1 MSFSQKLLIDSIKQV
16 VWSFFEPFSI
26 RDDDGIRFFYL
37 SENNHLETEYLNE
50 SGNKV
55 PSTRAIWLAGT
66 GLPSQVR
73 HLFLS
78 NSAVE
83 LICFCHFCP
92 DWLRNENAVVFAAL
106 GLMPTFH
113 QLLCLKESYPN
124 AKVHT
129 VFDTEITGRVTDCK
143 IALWRT
149 RLDAAFLYRENV
161 LKIYNKER
169 YFDIPGDQFS
179 LFRFEQITGL
189 RSGIRTHKPTGA
201 FSSYKHLLF
210 NL

>member
-1 MSFSQKLLIDSIKQV
+1 MDLFIDSIKQV
-16 VWSFFEPFSI
+16 VWSFFESFSI
-26 RDDDGIRFFYL
+26 RDNDGIRFFYL
-37 SENNHLETEYLNE
+37 SENNHLTTEYLNE

-66 GLPSQVR
+66 GLPNQVR

-78 NSAVE
+78 NSAAE
-83 LICFCHFCP
+83 LICFCHFYP

-113 QLLCLKESYPN
+113 QLLFLKETYPN
-124 AKVHT
+124 AKIHM

-143 IALWRT
+143 IALWLK
-149 RLDAAFLYRENV
+149 RLDATFFYRENV
-161 LKIYNKER
+161 INIYYKNR
-169 YFDIPGDQFS
+169 YFDIPEDKFS
-179 LFRFEQITGL
+179 LFRFEQVAGF